1 MCAGW
6 GIPFHRTPLIVG
18 VLLAFAYSSS
28 LYADEQTAE
37 MRALI
42 KAQSD
47 KLDEQAKVLADQAR
61 LIREQSEFLERQR
74 QALKGIIPASI
85 QPQESA
91 SGGSLPEVMETINL
105 SAGTKP
111 QEGEDASETK
121 KEKSKDTPLKVFWG
135 KDGRLM
141 FKSEDRNFIAHIG
154 GFFQLD
160 ASFYSVSD
168 AVQNLLPDRGL
179 RLGADMRR
187 ARLRSDGVCWDI
199 FEWVMEMD
207 FSRASDG
214 NKDSISS
221 PTPNVYINNMYIGVR
236 DVPMLGTIR
245 VGHIKEDLSFYN
257 ASSGRNIPFME
268 RPNVWD
274 AIEDPYIFDDGI
286 LMSRT
291 YLDDLLYVSLGLFMT
306 NTRTGAFTV
315 NPTAP
320 LAFDVR
326 VCYMP
331 IYDEEG
337 QHWMNIGAT
346 GSVRANPNE
355 TGTELPVG
363 QTSVAP
369 LVRAGIS
376 SQVPNIINTR
386 PFYTREGTQLYTL
399 CYNHSWGP
407 FSMGAQYDGQFFN
420 QSYVGGLPRSDGS
433 LPDKVK
439 PVGDLY
445 FDGGAI
451 EFLCFLTRGDHRTI
465 NKNFPCYGQV
475 IPAENFSFARSGSSG
490 ESAHGLGAWEVG
502 VKYDLVRAQLEVP
515 GAPVVQRGGYL
526 NAITLGLNWYLNP
539 NASVMAN
546 YIYTTGFFG
555 TQKADNANQA
565 PADGAFHSFGTRFQF
580 TF

>member
-1 MCAGW
+1 
-6 GIPFHRTPLIVG
+6 
-18 VLLAFAYSSS
+18 
-28 LYADEQTAE
+28 
-37 MRALI
+37 
-42 KAQSD
+42 
-47 KLDEQAKVLADQAR
+47 
-61 LIREQSEFLERQR
+61 
-74 QALKGIIPASI
+74 
-85 QPQESA
+85 
-91 SGGSLPEVMETINL
+91 METINL
-105 SAGTKP
+105 STGTKP
-111 QEGEDASETK
+111 QEGEDASGTK

-179 RLGADMRR
+179 LLGSDMRR

-199 FEWVMEMD
+199 IEWVMEMD
-207 FSRASDG
+207 FSRASDIT
-214 NKDSISS
+214 KDSISAV
-221 PTPNVYINNMYIGVR
+221 TPNIYINNMYIGVR
-236 DVPMLGTIR
+236 DVPMLGTVR
-245 VGHIKEDLSFYN
+245 VGHIKEDLSFYT

-274 AIEDPYIFDDGI
+274 AIEDPYIFDNGI

-331 IYDEEG
+331 IYNEED
-337 QHWMNIGAT
+337 QHWINIGAT

-355 TGTELPVG
+355 IGTELPVG
-363 QTSVAP
+363 QTTVAP

-475 IPAENFSFARSGSSG
+475 IPAENFSFTRNGSSG

-555 TQKADNANQA
+555 TQKADGANQA

>member
-1 MCAGW
+1 MCACW
-6 GIPFHRTPLIVG
+6 GILSHRTPLIVG
-18 VLLAFAYSSS
+18 ALLAFAYSSS

-37 MRALI
+37 MRALL

-61 LIREQSEFLERQR
+61 LIHEQSEFLERQR
-74 QALKGIIPASI
+74 QALKGAIPPLV

-105 SAGTKP
+105 STGPKT
-111 QEGEDASETK
+111 QEGEDASGTK
-121 KEKSKDTPLKVFWG
+121 KEKSKDIPLKVVWG
-135 KDGRLM
+135 KDGRLL
-141 FKSEDRNFIAHIG
+141 FKSEDRNFVAHLG

-168 AVQNLLPDRGL
+168 SVQRLLPDRGL
-179 RLGADMRR
+179 LEGADMRR
-187 ARLRSDGVCWDI
+187 ARLRSDGVCWNVV
-199 FEWVMEMD
+199 EWVMEMD
-207 FSRASDG
+207 FSRASDTT
-214 NKDSISS
+214 KDIISD
-221 PTPNVYINNMYIGVR
+221 PVPNVYINNMYIGLR
-236 DVPMLGTIR
+236 DLPVFGNVR

-286 LMSRT
+286 MMSRT
-291 YLDDLLYVSLGLFMT
+291 FLDDMLYASLGLFMT

-315 NPTAP
+315 SPSAP

-331 IYDEEG
+331 IYDEED

-346 GSVRANPNE
+346 GSVRANPYE
-355 TGTELPVG
+355 RGTELPVAV
-363 QTSVAP
+363 TNVSP

-376 SQVPNIINTR
+376 SQVPNILNTR
-386 PFYTREGTQLYTL
+386 AFYTREGTQLYTL

-475 IPAENFSFARSGSSG
+475 IPAENFSFTRKGSSG

-502 VKYDLVRAQLEVP
+502 AKYDIVRAQFDVP
-515 GAPVVQRGGYL
+515 GSPDTVRGGYL
-526 NAITLGLNWYLNP
+526 NAFTLGLNWYLNP

-555 TQKADNANQA
+555 TQKADGANQA